1 MKSNNRINWK
11 AFNKV
16 NEKHCQFVWKKK
28 VYNKCIIMPGIHYIK
43 HVGKLTKLFENQ
55 LQNIQRQIEKEQ
67 CWENISDRKK
77 EDDMHQKIWDIS

>member
-1 MKSNNRINWK
+1 
-11 AFNKV
+11 
-16 NEKHCQFVWKKK
+16 
-28 VYNKCIIMPGIHYIK
+28 MPGIHYIK